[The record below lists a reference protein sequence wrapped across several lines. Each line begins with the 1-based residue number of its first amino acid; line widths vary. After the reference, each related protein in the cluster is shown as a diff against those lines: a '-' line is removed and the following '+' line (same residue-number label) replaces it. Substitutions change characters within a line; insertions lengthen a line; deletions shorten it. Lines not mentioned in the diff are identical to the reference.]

1 MEAGRMNE
9 IGSLSPKS
17 TIQFTEKGSSRC
29 ICVMGAKARGWQG
42 IIFPFEYILRKGR
55 FLGRGR
61 EKQDSSLV
69 TWLPLTSTQ
78 FYWKLGREYVNWRLK
93 LGWGDNP
100 TLIRN
105 VGGYVDLGS

>member
-1 MEAGRMNE
+1 MNE

-55 FLGRGR
+55 FLGKGVGR
-61 EKQDSSLV
+61 NMKARESKKRTNVNHNDYKEEEESLTCRV
-69 TWLPLTSTQ
+69 HKALS
-78 FYWKLGREYVNWRLK
+78 
-93 LGWGDNP
+93 
-100 TLIRN
+100 
-105 VGGYVDLGS
+105 VGGEGPVCLATM